1 MQEVYPGIFLIREKG
16 SFIGV
21 VKPPENVYVIAGNDG
36 IIYDAGYGTKKALK
50 YFLKEIKEI
59 EAYYREQNKKF
70 KITRIL
76 VSHGHP
82 DHISGLTKLREALE
96 LKVILTKKT
105 ANIIKDRSSFNK
117 SYETDD
123 YDDYLRIR
131 RKVVRILRNFFR
143 NFGSRLFY
151 KRIYGVSYLNDP
163 GEIIE
168 EKSDI
173 SINDEI
179 WSIFP
184 SPGHS
189 SDHISL
195 YNEEKGVLF
204 SGDNVLKSLT
214 TWLGPPESDIN
225 EYIKTLK
232 NLQNLPN
239 LNLLLPGHGRP
250 IEEPKERLSEILKHR
265 KVREQ
270 QVLNLIFQN
279 SEKGIS
285 PESII
290 NVLYPKSGKFMH
302 QVARGW
308 VVLTIKMLE
317 EQGLITRIEKRKEII
332 FFPSQINKN
341 KKKM

>member
-16 SFIGV
+16 YISISV
-21 VKPPENVYVIAGNDG
+21 VKPPENVYVLAGKDG

-59 EAYYREQNKKF
+59 EVYYREQNKKF

-82 DHISGLTKLREALE
+82 DHISGLTKLREALD
-96 LKVILTKKT
+96 LKVILTRKT
-105 ANIIKDRSSFNK
+105 ANIIKDKSSFDK

-123 YDDYLRIR
+123 YNDYLRIR
-131 RKVVRILRNFFR
+131 GKIVHILRNFFR

-151 KRIYGVSYLNDP
+151 KRIYGISYLNDP
-163 GEIIE
+163 DEIIE

-173 SINDEI
+173 SINGEI
-179 WSIFP
+179 WTIFP

-195 YNEEKGVLF
+195 YSKEKGVLF
-204 SGDNVLKSLT
+204 SGDNVLSSIT
-214 TWLGPPESDIN
+214 TWLGPPESNIS

-239 LNLLLPGHGRP
+239 LKLLLSAHGSP
-250 IEEPKERLSEILKHR
+250 IEKPKERLSEILKHR
-265 KVREQ
+265 ELREQ
-270 QVLNLIFQN
+270 QVLNLIIQN

-285 PESII
+285 PDNII
-290 NVLYPKSGKFMH
+290 KVLYPKSSKFMH
-302 QVARGW
+302 QIARGW
-308 VVLTIKMLE
+308 VVLTIQMLE
-317 EQGLITRIEKRKEII
+317 EQGIITRIEKRKEIT
-332 FFPSQINKN
+332 FFPSQINN
-341 KKKM
+341 K